1 MGRFTA
7 GNNADPDRLQRV
19 MNAKQRLIGVR
30 LDTGRHNIARIK
42 QPYQCNACTWQ
53 AVGWGSCCLLWGF
66 LQVDF
71 QALAAQVEAKRR
83 TKEQEKAEEQ

>member
-30 LDTGRHNIARIK
+30 PWLSVPLHRT
-42 QPYQCNACTWQ
+42 CTLLLSTSPSVTHTHTPFC
-53 AVGWGSCCLLWGF
+53 AV
-66 LQVDF
+66 
-71 QALAAQVEAKRR
+71 
-83 TKEQEKAEEQ
+83 